1 MGNPTLRPGTR
12 EQALAAGRLAVAA
25 KVAKADTLAADLAP
39 VITIIRAEGIT
50 SLAAI
55 AAALTDRGIPSP
67 SGRGGWHPATVQ
79 RVLARVG

>member
-1 MGNPTLRPGTR
+1 M
-12 EQALAAGRLAVAA
+12 
-25 KVAKADTLAADLAP
+25 AKADTLAADLAP